1 MLSYHLVEVL
11 LVGQVFKRTSVL
23 KVIASVVAFLAALAT
38 LLALWKPF
46 TPLFNEMVSHSFVI
60 NSLLF
65 AGAIFSALSCLFIF
79 LNSKLF
85 FARAKVNNPE
95 MGISTMS
102 AVLEKSERLRMI
114 DVFTG
119 IPNEKQ
125 FFFELRKVAGAVS
138 SESPF
143 QLIFVD
149 LFAFGGINEKYGY
162 VTGDKI
168 IEYFA
173 QSVYQMM
180 RRNES
185 VYKMPHDE
193 QPEGSDLW
201 QRAYRKHTGGDEFLF
216 MIGGAEVDAVGF
228 LVRLQRRITTE
239 LTHYIQSEIL
249 KNTDWSLSFS
259 AAVIPIYPNDTKDD
273 VFRRAHEG
281 MRVARQPGSSCRVF
295 WASKTDPKDLDD
307 GWQKEIYEDALQMFG
322 QISA

>member
-1 MLSYHLVEVL
+1 M
-11 LVGQVFKRTSVL
+11 FKPTSVL

-65 AGAIFSALSCLFIF
+65 AGTVFSALSCSFVF
-79 LNSKLF
+79 LNSKLY
-85 FARAKVNNPE
+85 FARAKVHNLE
-95 MGISTMS
+95 MQISTMY
-102 AVLEKSERLRMI
+102 AIIEKSERLRMT
-114 DVFTG
+114 DVVTG
-119 IPNEKQ
+119 IPNQEQ
-125 FFFELRKVAGAVS
+125 FFVDLRKIAGAIS
-138 SESPF
+138 YESPF

-149 LFAFGGINEKYGY
+149 LVDFGGINKKYGY
-162 VTGDKI
+162 ATGDKI

-173 QSVYQMM
+173 QSVYETM

-185 VYKMPHDE
+185 VYKMPFDE

-239 LTHYIQSEIL
+239 LTHYIQSEII
-249 KNTDWSLSFS
+249 KSTDWSLSFS

-273 VFRRAHEG
+273 VFQRAHEG
-281 MRVARQPGSSCRVF
+281 MRVARQPGSSCRIF
-295 WASKTDPKDLDD
+295 WASKTKPKDLED
-307 GWQKEIYEDALQMFG
+307 GWQKKIYEDALQMFA